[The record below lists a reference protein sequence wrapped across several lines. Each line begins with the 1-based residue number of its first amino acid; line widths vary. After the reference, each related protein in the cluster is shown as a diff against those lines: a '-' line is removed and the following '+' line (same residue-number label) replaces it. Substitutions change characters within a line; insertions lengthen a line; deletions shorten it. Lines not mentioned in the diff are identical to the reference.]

1 MSIGLFVSVV
11 SFESVGLFV
20 PFRSFCVCWIIL
32 SNGSFCLLDHL
43 CLFDHLCLLDH
54 LSLGSFV
61 SIGSYVQFGIAGPM
75 AHLYQFGN
83 LWLMGSY
90 IRNRIN
96 IMIIETLS
104 YFILLSL
111 SACSI

>member
-1 MSIGLFVSVV
+1 M
-11 SFESVGLFV
+11 
-20 PFRSFCVCWIIL
+20 
-32 SNGSFCLLDHL
+32 
-43 CLFDHLCLLDH
+43 
-54 LSLGSFV
+54 

>member
-1 MSIGLFVSVV
+1 MSIGLFVSVAL
-11 SFESVGLFV
+11 FESVGLFV

-32 SNGSFCLLDHL
+32 SI
-43 CLFDHLCLLDH
+43 
-54 LSLGSFV
+54 GSFV

-96 IMIIETLS
+96 IMIIETLL

>member
-1 MSIGLFVSVV
+1 MSDYLCLLDHFVSV
-11 SFESVGLFV
+11 
-20 PFRSFCVCWIIL
+20 
-32 SNGSFCLLDHL
+32 GSFCLLDHL

-61 SIGSYVQFGIAGPM
+61 SIGSYVQFGITGPM
-75 AHLYQFGN
+75 ARLCQFGN

>member
-1 MSIGLFVSVV
+1 MSV
-11 SFESVGLFV
+11 
-20 PFRSFCVCWIIL
+20 
-32 SNGSFCLLDHL
+32 GSFCLLDHL

-61 SIGSYVQFGIAGPM
+61 SIGSYVQFGITGPM
-75 AHLYQFGN
+75 AHLYHFGN
-83 LWLMGSY
+83 LWSMGSY